1 MAFTPDTATEIDSYQ
16 GNPALAIG
24 QSGNLPFFPTM
35 SPEVVNQFTAI
46 TDAYVKKKQKDYD
59 QWQTNLTKAKN
70 ETIGMEGVYQSD
82 IPEIQKKK
90 SELEALLAKDPTV
103 FAVGA
108 EINNP
113 NYKKFRELEKDLL
126 YFKRLSEHHAEL
138 DKEYKKLSA
147 QKAFQNEAFKDQYEK
162 FKASPISERTPF
174 MPIIDQ
180 SEALQTNLEQALR
193 ADVNKI
199 IEKGTVTP
207 EYDVNNVATGST
219 VRTHPYSI
227 NQKQILS
234 TLLPYNSDIDSYVYD
249 NLLSDEERN
258 SMTKEEY
265 HLNKLKQ
272 KIPQGILYD
281 KPTYGTD
288 YETKMAVGQQNWVER
303 KRISDEIQ
311 QAKEDR
317 EREIEEEESNT
328 YPEVESAVAEVK
340 EVFSLDPSKG
350 RKINLPAQLKV
361 MDGEIYDVTNEL
373 KTNNPNFYD
382 EVVASQL
389 VNVGGNSEGVATKVY
404 MNVNPDRTK
413 TFILG
418 NDQAIDYNSKLSY
431 NGSLDKVVKARDIS
445 KEYSQYAQEVG
456 SGSNSYSVG
465 YGNEY
470 KPTPKD
476 ISVGAKL
483 ANKYNGFYNP
493 DSSMYEFNTKNDAEL
508 FGKELMKLGSA
519 KEPSNNAKPSKTEVI
534 GTLKGAKGK
543 TLKIVK

>member
-1 MAFTPDTATEIDSYQ
+1 MAYTPDTATEIDSYQ

-82 IPEIQKKK
+82 IPEIQKKQ

-103 FAVGA
+103 VAVGA
-108 EINNP
+108 ERNNP
-113 NYKKFRELEKDLL
+113 NYKKFIELEKDLL
-126 YFKRLSEHHAEL
+126 YSKRLSEHHAEL

-162 FKASPISERTPF
+162 FKASPITERSPF
-174 MPIIDQ
+174 VPIMDDDD
-180 SEALQTNLEQALR
+180 ALQTNLQRILNMEEYKNPIQ
-193 ADVNKI
+193 
-199 IEKGTVTP
+199 GTVTP
-207 EYDVNNVATGST
+207 ETDVNGVATGAT
-219 VRTHPYSI
+219 VITNPYSYETDR
-227 NQKQILS
+227 ILPN
-234 TLLPYNSDIDSYVYD
+234 LVQYNRDIDYYKYD
-249 NLLSDEERN
+249 NGLGLSDEEKA
-258 SMTKEEY
+258 MTRDEY
-265 HLNKLKQ
+265 HLEQLK
-272 KIPQGILYD
+272 KRIPQGTLQGKI
-281 KPTYGTD
+281 TRGTD
-288 YETKMAVGQQNWVER
+288 FNTKVETSQLTWE
-303 KRISDEIQ
+303 E
-311 QAKEDR
+311 R
-317 EREIEEEESNT
+317 ERIREQNRIEAEQRKIDNKEEESNT

-350 RKINLPAQLKV
+350 KKINLPAQLKV
-361 MDGEIYDVTNEL
+361 MEGDIYDVTNEL
-373 KTNNPNFYD
+373 KTNNPNFYE

-404 MNVNPDRTK
+404 MNVNPDKTK

-431 NGSLDKVVKARDIS
+431 NGSLDKIVKKRKIG

-483 ANKYNGFYNP
+483 ANKYNGFYNS
-493 DSSMYEFNTKNDAEL
+493 DSSMYEFSTKNDAEL

-519 KEPSNNAKPSKTEVI
+519 KEPSKPENKTAPKKKKRDWSKTKV
-534 GTLKGAKGK
+534 GTIK
-543 TLKIVK
+543 